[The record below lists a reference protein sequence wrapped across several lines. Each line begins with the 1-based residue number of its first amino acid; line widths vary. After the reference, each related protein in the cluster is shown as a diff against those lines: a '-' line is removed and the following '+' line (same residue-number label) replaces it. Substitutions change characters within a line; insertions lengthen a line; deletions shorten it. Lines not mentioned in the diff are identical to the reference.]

1 MVTVTAQAWLDS
13 HVGRRS
19 QAFIRVSTV
28 AIGTAFWVV
37 AWWPGALVFVALS
50 ALVLWA

>member
-1 MVTVTAQAWLDS
+1 MTATAQAWLDN
-13 HVGRRS
+13 HVAPGW
-19 QAFIRVSTV
+19 QAFIRVAMV
-28 AIGTAFWVV
+28 AIGIAFWVV